1 MSERAATYDAGGFD
15 EDAPPPRR
23 AARGD
28 DPPVLG
34 RIEEKLDRAL
44 AGRQLETLTTQQVMN
59 VLQIGRTK
67 LNELVQ
73 SGELQMWKLGGERRI
88 TRAGLE
94 AFIRSKARE

>member
-1 MSERAATYDAGGFD
+1 M
-15 EDAPPPRR
+15 RR
-23 AARGD
+23 
-28 DPPVLG
+28 LEE
-34 RIEEKLDRAL
+34 IEEKQDRVL
-44 AGRQLETLTTQQVMN
+44 AGSQLETLTTKQVMS

-67 LNELVQ
+67 LTELVQ